1 MERIKTILIDP
12 YDQSLSYV
20 DISDSNIQDY
30 YSVMQCSCFDV
41 VSLGGGV
48 IMFVDDEGI
57 LKDNRY
63 FQLGS
68 QNFAGRCIIANST
81 DDGGTTDCHLTIEQV
96 AEKLEWLPE
105 GHKEEPFMSFVKID

>member
-1 MERIKTILIDP
+1 MKKIKTILIDP
-12 YDQSLSYV
+12 YDQSISYV

-41 VSLGGGV
+41 IRLGDGV

-63 FQLGS
+63 FQLGR
-68 QNFAGRCIIANST
+68 QTFAGRSIIADST
-81 DDGGTTDCHLTIEQV
+81 DDGGTTDSHLTIDQV
-96 AEKLEWLPE
+96 SEKIEWLPE
-105 GHKEEPFMSFVKID
+105 GHKEEPFMSFVKLD

>member
-1 MERIKTILIDP
+1 MEKIQTILIDP

-20 DISDSNIQDY
+20 HISDSNIQDY

-41 VSLGGGV
+41 VRLGNGV

-57 LKDNRY
+57 LKNNRY

-68 QNFAGRCIIANST
+68 QNFAGRCIIATET
-81 DDGGTTDCHLTIEQV
+81 DDGGTTDCNLTIEQV